1 MSIQLKGKVVL
12 ITGAS
17 SGFGED
23 TARLFAAEG
32 ACVILAARRV
42 DRMQAEV
49 ARIQASGGEAMAVPV
64 DVNNRADI
72 DNMVQ
77 SVIENYERIDILFNN
92 AGFGRLDW
100 FDQLVARR
108 DIQTQVNVNLTGLME
123 VTHAVLPHM
132 FAERSGHISIMS
144 SVAGWIAAPMYSV
157 YAASKFGVR
166 GFTDALRREV
176 RVRGVHV
183 SGIYPGPALT
193 EFGQHTGA
201 SVLKNDFKI
210 PAWTYMT
217 SEYVARRVVDLAKRP
232 QRALII
238 PWWFRPVLWA
248 EANFPGGV
256 DWALDQFFVK
266 KYRKQGDSNDQRPS

>member
-1 MSIQLKGKVVL
+1 MSISLKGKVVL

-23 TARLFAAEG
+23 AARLFAAEG
-32 ACVILAARRV
+32 ASVVLAARRV
-42 DRMQAEV
+42 ERMQAEV
-49 ARIQASGGEAMAVPV
+49 ERIQAAGGEAMATPV

-100 FDQLVARR
+100 FDQLNGAR

-123 VTHAVLPHM
+123 VTHAVLPTM
-132 FAERSGHISIMS
+132 LAQRSGHILNMC
-144 SVAGWIAAPMYSV
+144 SVAGWVAAPMYSV

-176 RVRGVHV
+176 GVYGIKV

-193 EFGQHTGA
+193 EFGQHA
-201 SVLKNDFKI
+201 SGSESHNRDFKP
-210 PAWTYMT
+210 PAWAHMT
-217 SEYVARRVVDLAKRP
+217 SKYVAQQVVAVAKRP
-232 QRALII
+232 RRTLII
-238 PWWFRPVLWA
+238 PWWFKPVLWA
-248 EANFPGGV
+248 EANFPGAV
-256 DWALDQFFVK
+256 DAVIQQFFVK
-266 KYRKQGDSNDQRPS
+266 KYRP